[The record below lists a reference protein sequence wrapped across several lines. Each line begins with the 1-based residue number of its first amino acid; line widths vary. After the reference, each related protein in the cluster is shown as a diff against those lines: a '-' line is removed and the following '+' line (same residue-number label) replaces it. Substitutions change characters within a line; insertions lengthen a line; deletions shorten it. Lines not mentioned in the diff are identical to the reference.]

1 MSRKSRMNDARN
13 AEAKALADK
22 QRRNRWIMLAVAA
35 VVAVA
40 LIVGAIALGGKDDA
54 SATQGAASATAV
66 PEITPE
72 ASHIV
77 EIDIA
82 GHGVITAELY
92 SNIAP
97 ITVENFVKLANEG
110 FYDGLTFHRIIDGF
124 MMQGGDPN
132 GDGTGGSGTNIKGEF
147 TSNGVYNPLNHER
160 GVLSMAR
167 NSISMDSAS
176 SQFFIMHEVSPWL
189 DGEYAAFGRVTS
201 GMEIVDAI
209 CQNTPVT
216 DGNGT
221 VARENQPIINSIR
234 VTEIAE

>member
-1 MSRKSRMNDARN
+1 
-13 AEAKALADK
+13 
-22 QRRNRWIMLAVAA
+22 
-35 VVAVA
+35 
-40 LIVGAIALGGKDDA
+40 
-54 SATQGAASATAV
+54 
-66 PEITPE
+66 
-72 ASHIV
+72 
-77 EIDIA
+77 
-82 GHGVITAELY
+82 
-92 SNIAP
+92 
-97 ITVENFVKLANEG
+97 
-110 FYDGLTFHRIIDGF
+110 

-189 DGEYAAFGRVTS
+189 DGEYASFGRVTS